1 MLIPRLSFPLLT
13 TDYGLLKM
21 WMLGIETSCDETS
34 VALLRDDGLV
44 RSNLIAS
51 QIARHRPFGGVVP
64 EIASR
69 EHLQHLMPLLE
80 QALAESKLGLADIG
94 AIAVTSGPGLI
105 GALLVGVATAQGIA
119 YGLRIPLVA
128 VNHLAGHAFSGY
140 LQADGPAIPLPPH
153 FLSLVVSGGHS
164 SIYEVRKEDGAAT
177 VRMLSRTRDDAAGE
191 IFDKVGKVL
200 GLPYPGGPYIDR
212 LAQRGNPER
221 HRFPVAQFKD
231 DSADFSFSGLK
242 ATAIRLARAE
252 GLAGAGD
259 VESNQALRDFCASFQ
274 KAIGDQILDR
284 LSKVWSSME
293 PHQRPQELCFAGGVA
308 ANSVL
313 RARVANWS
321 RDHGVVARIAEHR
334 YCTDNAAMIA
344 FAGLQRGRVEEAA
357 VDTTRVR
364 AAGRMPLGVA

>member
-1 MLIPRLSFPLLT
+1 
-13 TDYGLLKM
+13 M
-21 WMLGIETSCDETS
+21 WLLGIETSCDETS
-34 VALLRDDGLV
+34 VAVLRDDGLV

-51 QIARHRPFGGVVP
+51 QIARHQPFGGVVP

-69 EHLQHLMPLLE
+69 EHLQHLMPLID
-80 QALAESKLGLADIG
+80 QALADTQLRRADLG

-105 GALLVGVATAQGIA
+105 GALLVGVAAAQGIA
-119 YGLRIPLVA
+119 YGLRIPLIP

-140 LQADGPAIPLPPH
+140 LQAEGPALPLPPR

-164 SIYEVRKEDGAAT
+164 SIYEVRKDHGAAM

-191 IFDKVGKVL
+191 IFDKVAKVL

-212 LAQRGNPER
+212 LALQGDPER
-221 HRFPVAQFKD
+221 YRFPLAQFKD
-231 DSADFSFSGLK
+231 ESADFSFSGLK

-252 GLAGAGD
+252 GLAGAGED
-259 VESNQALRDFCASFQ
+259 ESNRNLKDFCASFQ

-284 LSKVWSSME
+284 LTRLWDGLE
-293 PHQRPQELCFAGGVA
+293 PRQRPQELCFAGGVA
-308 ANSVL
+308 ANSAL
-313 RARVANWS
+313 RARVAGWCS
-321 RDHGVVARIAEHR
+321 DHGLVARIAERR

-344 FAGLQRGRVEEAA
+344 FAGLQRGRIEEAA
-357 VDTTRVR
+357 ADTTRVH